1 MDTLSSQFL
10 SLANADKPAVK
21 STLPMSDKDSV
32 HEAKLHGAQNERDAA
47 SWQAAQDFEAAF
59 ISQMLTFSG
68 FGKALTMSGG
78 EDVAS
83 FSQFYIEAIA
93 KDITEGGGFGLAEK
107 IYSHIEKKETKNGN
121 LGRL

>member
-1 MDTLSSQFL
+1 MDTLSSQLL
-10 SLANADKPAVK
+10 SLTNADTLAGKPVLSVADK
-21 STLPMSDKDSV
+21 SSV
-32 HEAKLHGAQNERDAA
+32 HGAESERDADF
-47 SWQAAQDFEAAF
+47 WQAAQDFEAAF

-107 IYSHIEKKETKNGN
+107 IYSHTEKKETKNGN